1 MAIEDMMASDDVM
14 AGYANTLQQR
24 NERDLMTWGK
34 PDGVVDEKVEEADE
48 EIELTDPYAFKVTGS
63 VPEVATTEAE
73 TQEPE
78 KSLIEQGWDML
89 PEAGQKIVWPFLAP
103 FVKGSREENPIVR
116 GMVSGIV
123 EDAPNGI
130 LNLARDFT
138 NAVGGDFKEEDWI
151 KVPQILQSNPDSTTE
166 GVVRGLSQF
175 MSVFGAAGGISK
187 GANLFRQTLAGGMAD
202 ATFDPTEGN
211 LGTLLRELNVDN
223 SLTQFL
229 DSKVG
234 EDATTE
240 ERLVARAKNV
250 LEGAGI
256 GFAVPGLIK
265 GIKWMKENSQ
275 PFIGTLL
282 DKVDDLS
289 RQLPETQMSAN
300 FGQTNI
306 TSIDDLIKQN
316 PSTTPKIPVNKV
328 FKNDSNQIPRSD
340 KVEAEKIL
348 NNEKELEKI
357 KYTDI
362 DVEDI
367 IPTQKNINV
376 NNLKD
381 VENLTDAEDAVTA
394 IEYNGKYYLADGHHR
409 VANAILNNE
418 NKVPVKVI
426 SATGGAV
433 SIESQAQEKQVR
445 NVRNNNPGNIKDFGD
460 KWEGMTG
467 TDSGGNVAEGSFVKF
482 ESPELGVR
490 ALTKDIT
497 NKRRRGLNTVEKIL
511 KVYAPE
517 GRENNLQAYI
527 DDVTSDLGIKP
538 NTKLR
543 DKNMFALIKAI
554 TKHEGGKD
562 SLSHFTDDVIMS
574 GMSMAYPKR
583 YRKA

>member
-1 MAIEDMMASDDVM
+1 MAIEDMMARDDVM

-63 VPEVATTEAE
+63 VPEVATTKAE

-89 PEAGQKIVWPFLAP
+89 PESGQKIVWPFLAP
-103 FVKGSREENPIVR
+103 FVKGSREENPIVK

-123 EDAPNGI
+123 EDTPNGI

-151 KVPQILQSNPDSTTE
+151 KVPQILQSNPDSATE

-187 GANLFRQTLAGGMAD
+187 GANLFRQTLAGGIAD

-256 GFAVPGLIK
+256 GFAVPVLIK
-265 GIKWMKENSQ
+265 GIKYAKDNAKT
-275 PFIGTLL
+275 FITGILGT
-282 DKVDDLS
+282 
-289 RQLPETQMSAN
+289 
-300 FGQTNI
+300 
-306 TSIDDLIKQN
+306 
-316 PSTTPKIPVNKV
+316 
-328 FKNDSNQIPRSD
+328 
-340 KVEAEKIL
+340 
-348 NNEKELEKI
+348 
-357 KYTDI
+357 
-362 DVEDI
+362 
-367 IPTQKNINV
+367 
-376 NNLKD
+376 
-381 VENLTDAEDAVTA
+381 TA
-394 IEYNGKYYLADGHHR
+394 A
-409 VANAILNNE
+409 ANA
-418 NKVPVKVI
+418 
-426 SATGGAV
+426 
-433 SIESQAQEKQVR
+433 ESMSKQVR